1 MDTTRG
7 GTLFIKYRDDGKEFS
22 IMCFM
27 HPMLL
32 LHDEK
37 NYSTLNNKGLA
48 LDVKLEKDSV
58 ACGDSVMISFVV
70 SNPTDKPV
78 AIDSLQRI
86 ILERYSEYET
96 FGDVYDTC
104 ICQGIGDTV
113 ILPHSQYMKNVKV
126 CIRPEFFFTGLN
138 NLQAH
143 FLCSFLIYD
152 DRNKS
157 AYKKYIYIP
166 KNGIIIYSKPFK
178 VFVGNHGDSNC
189 FL

>member
-1 MDTTRG
+1 M
-7 GTLFIKYRDDGKEFS
+7 
-22 IMCFM
+22 
-27 HPMLL
+27 
-32 LHDEK
+32 
-37 NYSTLNNKGLA
+37 
-48 LDVKLEKDSV
+48 
-58 ACGDSVMISFVV
+58 
-70 SNPTDKPV
+70 
-78 AIDSLQRI
+78 
-86 ILERYSEYET
+86 
-96 FGDVYDTC
+96 YDTC

-138 NLQAH
+138 NLRAH

-166 KNGIIIYSKPFK
+166 KNGLIIYSKPFK

-189 FL
+189 W

>member
-1 MDTTRG
+1 MV
-7 GTLFIKYRDDGKEFS
+7 
-22 IMCFM
+22 
-27 HPMLL
+27 
-32 LHDEK
+32 K
-37 NYSTLNNKGLA
+37 NFVLCVLCILCCCCMTKRTIQPLSNKGLA

-138 NLQAH
+138 NLRAH

-189 FL
+189 W